1 LIFTPLLYFVPVGGQ
16 PKVPVPPSVVVLF
29 ELTMLGLLI
38 STFLGVFLDSTFPSY
53 RPMEYVPEIS
63 DGKIAVLF
71 HCPQGEEEKFTQCYD
86 RPGCGNGRGGGGAA
100 IMTLLKQLLVVFLV
114 VGLLFSVL
122 LLFSMDVIKID
133 WITFMEIQPSFD
145 AQEDPLPVP
154 ARSIPV
160 DGAASIPNMGAPVNP
175 VQPMRSRWS
184 AGKIYMGSTVPCVMG
199 LQGKGTARLRLCLP
213 TNLPT

>member
-1 LIFTPLLYFVPVGGQ
+1 
-16 PKVPVPPSVVVLF
+16 
-29 ELTMLGLLI
+29 
-38 STFLGVFLDSTFPSY
+38 
-53 RPMEYVPEIS
+53 
-63 DGKIAVLF
+63 
-71 HCPQGEEEKFTQCYD
+71 
-86 RPGCGNGRGGGGAA
+86 
-100 IMTLLKQLLVVFLV
+100 MTLLKQLLVVFLV

-175 VQPMRSRWS
+175 VAADEVSLERGGNLYGINCAMCHGVTGEGNGQIAAFLANKPANLTLDVTQNKSDGALFLTLTNGVTDRMPPMVENLTVRDRWDVVNYMRTLQP
-184 AGKIYMGSTVPCVMG
+184 A
-199 LQGKGTARLRLCLP
+199 Q
-213 TNLPT
+213 